1 MSRISPAVAI
11 VLGMLMFIFGG
22 IGGEAMWKIGLAIVI
37 APSVA
42 RVIHLL
48 KRIVSSQQR
57 FGKVK

>member
-42 RVIHLL
+42 LVIDRYGRLQGGR
-48 KRIVSSQQR
+48 KAKQCN
-57 FGKVK
+57 